1 MRNDHLTYRRAT
13 SISVIGLM
21 IQLAL
26 GLAILLYALFGRD
39 TAALTGAIYI
49 LLGSLVWLGL
59 ALVFHQHTLERLES
73 MEAEALEA
81 SGAFDSSV
89 FEGAREEMRVAA
101 RRLDWM
107 HRLLMP
113 LISLAYAGSLISI
126 GVVRFLSERAMLDP
140 DAQIGSTLT
149 GWAIALGVGVAAAGF
164 VFARF
169 VAGMAKQ
176 PVWSNLRG
184 GAAVSVGASLVGLLL
199 AVAHFLDFLD
209 APVALRWMHVV
220 LPVAMTVLGVEI
232 VLNFILNLYRPRRKG
247 EAPKPAFESRILS
260 FLAAPDRL
268 AESVGGAIS
277 YQFGFDVT
285 DSWFYRLLSRTLGL
299 LFISGGVVLWALS
312 SIAIVQPN
320 EQALVLRFGSLQR
333 EVGPGAHFKYPW
345 PVETVETYSATS
357 VNQLHVGAH
366 TPEGTEPILW
376 TNDHLG
382 SGQRE
387 QFMIVQP
394 TRQAGDALGP
404 RDLSLLAVEAPVHFT
419 VRDLTKF
426 DAFAEPGSRQ
436 RLLRSIAE
444 REVMEFLGSRSID
457 EILGA
462 GRGPLSDELR
472 ARIQEAFTRAD
483 TGVEV
488 LFAGIVAAHP
498 PQANDVALAYQRVT
512 ASEQRRERAIE
523 DARSSRIETL
533 TQVVAS
539 VERSESIVRELD
551 VLEAMQR
558 RGATQDEITEQ
569 EIRIETLLRA
579 AGGEAAQLILQA
591 RADRWRLHMNE
602 RGRVAR
608 QGGRVALFRAS
619 PEVYLAMQWFEA
631 IREMTTNARVYV
643 TTFDD
648 GRVRVNVEDEAAI
661 GGAPSVPTTPRE

>member
-21 IQLAL
+21 IQLGL

-39 TAALTGAIYI
+39 TAALSGAIYI

-101 RRLDWM
+101 RRLEWM

-140 DAQIGSTLT
+140 DAEIGSAYT

-199 AVAHFLDFLD
+199 AIAHFLDFLD
-209 APVALRWMHVV
+209 APVALRWMHVA

-232 VLNFILNLYRPRRKG
+232 VLNFVLNLYRPRRKG

-345 PVETVETYSATS
+345 PIETVETYSATA
-357 VNQLHVGAH
+357 VNKLHVGAH
-366 TPEGTEPILW
+366 TPEGSEPILW

-394 TRQAGDALGP
+394 TRQAGDLQGP
-404 RDLSLLAVEAPVHFT
+404 RDLSLVAIEAPVHFT

-444 REVMEFLGSRSID
+444 REVLEFLGSRSID

-472 ARIQEAFTRAD
+472 ARIQAAFTRAE
-483 TGVEV
+483 TGVDV

-523 DARSSRIETL
+523 DARSSRIGTL

-558 RGATQDEITEQ
+558 RGATPDEIVEQ

-631 IREMTTNARVYV
+631 LREMTTDARVYV

-648 GRVRVNVEDEAAI
+648 GRVRINVEDEAAI

>member
-13 SISVIGLM
+13 SISVIGLS

-26 GLAILLYALFGRD
+26 GVALLLYALFGD
-39 TAALTGAIYI
+39 DSAAMTGALYV
-49 LLGSLVWLGL
+49 LFGGLVWLGL
-59 ALVFHQHTLERLES
+59 SLVFHQHTLERLEA
-73 MEAEALEA
+73 MEAEALEQ

-101 RRLDWM
+101 RRLEWM
-107 HRLLMP
+107 HRILMP
-113 LISLAYAGSLISI
+113 VISIAYAGSLVTV

-140 DAQIGSTLT
+140 DAEIGSAYT
-149 GWAIALGVGVAAAGF
+149 GWAIALGVGLAAAGF

-176 PVWSNLRG
+176 SVWANLRA

-199 AVAHFLDFLD
+199 AIAHFLDFLD
-209 APVALRWMHVV
+209 TPVALRWLHVV
-220 LPVAMTVLGVEI
+220 MPLAMAALGVE
-232 VLNFILNLYRPRRKG
+232 VLLNFVLNLYRPRRKG
-247 EAPKPAFESRILS
+247 EAPKPAFESRVLS

-285 DSWFYRLLSRTLGL
+285 ESWFYRLLSRTLGL

-312 SIAIVQPN
+312 SIAVVQPN
-320 EQALVLRFGSLQR
+320 ERALVLRFGSLQR
-333 EVGPGAHFKYPW
+333 EVGPGAHLKYPW
-345 PVETVETYSATS
+345 PVETLEVYSAS
-357 VNQLHVGAH
+357 AVNELQVGAH
-366 TPEGTEPILW
+366 APEGNEPILW

-382 SGQRE
+382 TRRE

-394 TRQAGDALGP
+394 TREAGDIAGP
-404 RDLSLLAVEAPVHFT
+404 RDLSLIAVEAPVHFT

-426 DAFAEPGSRQ
+426 DALAEPGSRQ
-436 RLLRSIAE
+436 TLLRSVAE
-444 REVMEFLGSRSID
+444 REVMDFLGSRSID

-462 GRGPLSDELR
+462 GRGPLSDELS
-472 ARIQEAFTRAD
+472 ARIQRAFDSLDA
-483 TGVEV
+483 GVEV

-498 PQANDVALAYQRVT
+498 PQAGEVALAYQRVT
-512 ASEQRRERAIE
+512 ASEQRREKAIE
-523 DARSSRIETL
+523 DARSARIETL
-533 TQVVAS
+533 TKVVAS

-602 RGRVAR
+602 RSRVAR
-608 QGGRVALFRAS
+608 QAGRVALFRAA
-619 PEVYLAMQWFEA
+619 PEVYLASQWFEA
-631 IREMTTNARVYV
+631 LRDMTRDARVYI

-661 GGAPSVPTTPRE
+661 GGAPTVPVTPRE